1 MPTFEFKIGDSV
13 ELPKGTPSK
22 AFSGSL
28 LDKDPFKKS
37 DFQYDAVGKII
48 DINDGNIAV
57 SIWNHGSS
65 SGWIANISINDCH
78 WIKKTD
84 KILTF
89 DNYIGDGV
97 YQVFDPKNLPP
108 WNSREFEVSAE
119 YYEGETLWEG
129 GWYVWAT
136 DKKHAIELAKK
147 LCMEEYG
154 NSGKKY
160 RAKFRWRNQKPF
172 TQEFYNIILSAK
184 QWGEKQRYGT

>member
-1 MPTFEFKIGDSV
+1 MPRFAFKVGDSI

-28 LDKDPFKKS
+28 LDKNPFKES
-37 DFQYDAVGKII
+37 DFQYDAVGKIV
-48 DINDGNIAV
+48 DITNDNIAV

-65 SGWIANISINDCH
+65 SSWIANISINNSH
-78 WIKKTD
+78 WIKATD

-89 DNYIGDGV
+89 DYDIGDGV

-108 WNSREFEVSAE
+108 MNSREFEVSIE

-136 DKKHAIELAKK
+136 DKKHAIQLAKK
-147 LCMEEYG
+147 MCMDEYG
-154 NSGKKY
+154 TEGKKH
-160 RAKFRWRNQKPF
+160 RARFRWRNQTLF
-172 TQEFYNIILSAK
+172 TQQFLDIIMSAK
-184 QWGEKQRYGT
+184 KWGEKQRA